1 MGVCLERGQPAD
13 LPVNTAARASRSDRK
28 GGKGSGDLKLRH

>member
-1 MGVCLERGQPAD
+1 MGVRLKRGEPAD
-13 LPVNTAARASRSDRK
+13 LPMNASTRASGSDRK